1 MPRRDVPLFFGGAAQ
16 PGWYRVE
23 GRLALP
29 AAENGGEKGRIV
41 TGGEQAET
49 GIAGG

>member
-1 MPRRDVPLFFGGAAQ
+1 MPRRDAPLFHSADQ

-29 AAENGGEKGRIV
+29 AAENGGEKGGIV
-41 TGGEQAET
+41 TDGEQAET